1 MCCSLYVSLT
11 ADQRHIFHVSA
22 ITACVLRWSFRYCGE
37 VVRFRVNA
45 FAVCDFKSSFQCT
58 VVCNVAHYPS
68 VQCAVVCMCRP
79 LPIST
84 YLPMLSMLSLCAR
97 CKHSRDKALFLLLVR
112 GYQNTSRNSARL
124 RRLMLGASSPEQ
136 FLHDI
141 YSGLPVEA

>member
-1 MCCSLYVSLT
+1 MKLFKFTDILS
-11 ADQRHIFHVSA
+11 RR
-22 ITACVLRWSFRYCGE
+22 CVRRQLLHYGGG
-37 VVRFRVNA
+37 RVLG
-45 FAVCDFKSSFQCT
+45 FKFQCT

>member
-1 MCCSLYVSLT
+1 MSLITHQYKVLWSVRV
-11 ADQRHIFHVSA
+11 AHCRSA
-22 ITACVLRWSFRYCGE
+22 PYLSCLRYCCVLRWSFRYCGE

-97 CKHSRDKALFLLLVR
+97 CKHSRDNALFFVT
-112 GYQNTSRNSARL
+112 GTGVPEHIARQCAIAAFDA
-124 RRLMLGASSPEQ
+124 GGIIAGTIP
-136 FLHDI
+136 
-141 YSGLPVEA
+141 P